1 MGTQQ
6 EQRRRAATQLPGT
19 DSLDEFDP
27 LHPTFKVRLPLF
39 LIINHNSNI
48 DLLYILYTYLL
59 YRSLGIMI
67 TR

>member
-39 LIINHNSNI
+39 LIINPGNS
-48 DLLYILYTYLL
+48 
-59 YRSLGIMI
+59 SSSQQQH
-67 TR
+67 